1 MDMNLDHLSESARAV
16 ALLLDKERIRDI
28 ESPRWIGYSRAKQI
42 LDRMEMR
49 LAHPPTHRMPNLLL
63 MGETNNGKTA
73 ILNRFV
79 KDHDRVE
86 NRRGD
91 YAHLPVLMVQ
101 APPGPDEARLYQ
113 AILLEM
119 HSPPIQERADRLQFR
134 VIRLLKQVGLRM
146 LIIDEIH
153 HVLSGPSAKQRY
165 FLNVIKYLGN
175 ELQIPIVAA
184 GIEAAYHAIQNDPQL
199 ANRFHPVT
207 LPAWRQDTEFLR
219 LLKTFEMVLPL
230 RRPSNLSEPK
240 LSTKLLEMT
249 EGTIGELAMLLEM
262 AATLAIQTGA
272 EAISQELLKEV
283 DYVPPSKRKWG
294 PREPE

>member
-1 MDMNLDHLSESARAV
+1 MSFEHLCESARAV
-16 ALLLDKERIRDI
+16 ALLPDAERIRDI

-42 LDRMEMR
+42 LDRLEMR

-73 ILNRFV
+73 ILSRFV
-79 KDHDRVE
+79 RDHDRVE

-91 YAHLPVLMVQ
+91 NAYLPVLMVQ
-101 APPGPDEARLYQ
+101 APPGPDEVRLYQ
-113 AILLEM
+113 AILLGLNA
-119 HSPPIQERADRLQFR
+119 PPINERAERLQFR
-134 VIRLLKQVGLRM
+134 VIRVLKQVGIRM
-146 LIIDEIH
+146 LIVDEIH

-184 GIEAAYHAIQNDPQL
+184 GIEDAYNAIQSDAQL

-207 LPAWRQDTEFLR
+207 LPTWHQDTEFLR

-230 RRPSNLSEPK
+230 RRPSNLSEPM

-249 EGTIGELAMLLEM
+249 EGTIGELAMLLEI
-262 AATLAIQTGA
+262 AATLAIKSGA
-272 EAISQELLKEV
+272 EMISPDLLKEV
-283 DYVPPSKRKWG
+283 DYVPPSERKRR
-294 PREPE
+294 PREAE